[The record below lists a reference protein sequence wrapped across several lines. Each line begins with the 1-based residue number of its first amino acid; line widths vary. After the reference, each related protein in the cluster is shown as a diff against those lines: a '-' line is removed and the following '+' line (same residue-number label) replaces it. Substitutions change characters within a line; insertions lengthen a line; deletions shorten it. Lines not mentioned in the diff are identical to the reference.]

1 MVSCYK
7 RQRYTLIVDAGLFQV
22 NTTLIANKKLT
33 TSHSFPER
41 PVFDKR
47 PFSLPNAIFA
57 GWRSIAEKSF
67 YSSN

>member
-1 MVSCYK
+1 MLQTAKIRSDCY
-7 RQRYTLIVDAGLFQV
+7 APAFSM

-33 TSHSFPER
+33 TFHSFPDGS
-41 PVFDKR
+41 VFDKR

-57 GWRSIAEKSF
+57 VWRSIAEKSF